1 MSNYVL
7 GIDIGSSEIRAV
19 MSKRDDT
26 NKLSVVGIGKVKSN
40 GVKKGII
47 TNIEQATS
55 SIQQAVLEATKMAG
69 KRYDKVIV
77 SLSGAYVK
85 SIKARGTIT
94 NPDNEI
100 GIKEIKRVMQV
111 AEDIAKKSGDIP
123 KDYVK
128 LHVLPYNF
136 KVDEQDSIED
146 PLGMSGEKLEV
157 FTHIIIAPESAI
169 KNLTRAVE
177 NAGIKIDNIV
187 LSGYASSI
195 STLTSDEKALGVVLI
210 DMGGSTCDIV
220 IHVGNSLIYN
230 DILSVGS
237 SNITND
243 LSQAIHTPFPSAEEI
258 KLTYR
263 ELEHDGEKTIS
274 FPVLGENDTTKE
286 VSLDI
291 ILNVIF
297 PRIEET
303 FVILSNKLKN
313 SGYIDKIGAG
323 IVLTGG
329 MVKLDDVKEVA
340 ERIFSGSVRVAKPRN
355 ITSAISEITRDS
367 ANSCVIGLCMYGF
380 GEFTPY
386 EIDSNGELRYKEEI
400 EKFQNHSEDT
410 YNRELDNSINEIEIN
425 NGDREKV
432 GDMSLPE
439 LPEKMSFSQRL
450 SNLWEKFKRLYS

>member
-19 MSKRDDT
+19 ISKQDDV
-26 NKLSVVGIGKVKSN
+26 KLSVVGIGKIKSS

-47 TNIEQATS
+47 TNIEQATN
-55 SIQQAVLEATKMAG
+55 SIKQAVLEATKMAG
-69 KRYDKVIV
+69 KRYEKVIV
-77 SLSGAYVK
+77 SLSGAYAK
-85 SIKARGTIT
+85 SIKAHGAITI
-94 NPDNEI
+94 PDNEI

-111 AEDIAKKSGDIP
+111 AEDVAKKSGYVP
-123 KDYVK
+123 KDYAK

-136 KVDEQDSIED
+136 KVDEQDFIED

-157 FTHIIIAPESAI
+157 FTHIVIVPESAI
-169 KNLTRAVE
+169 KNLTKAVE

-195 STLTSDEKALGVVLI
+195 STLTNDEKSLGVVLI

-220 IHVGNSLIYN
+220 IHIGNSLRYN

-243 LSQAIHTPFPSAEEI
+243 LSQAIHTPFPNAEEI
-258 KLTYR
+258 KLAYR
-263 ELEHDGEKTIS
+263 ELEQDGEKTIS
-274 FPVLGENDTTKE
+274 FPVLGENDTIKE

-303 FVILSNKLKN
+303 FVILSNKLRD
-313 SGYIDKIGAG
+313 SGYADKIGAG

-340 ERIFSGSVRVAKPRN
+340 ERIFSGSVRIARPRN
-355 ITSAISEITRDS
+355 ITSAINEITRDS

-400 EKFQNHSEDT
+400 EKTQNHLEDA
-410 YNRELDNSINEIEIN
+410 YNKSLENQINEIEIN
-425 NGDREKV
+425 NSDREKV

-439 LPEKMSFSQRL
+439 LPEKMNLSQKL
-450 SNLWEKFKRLYS
+450 GNLWEKFKRLYS